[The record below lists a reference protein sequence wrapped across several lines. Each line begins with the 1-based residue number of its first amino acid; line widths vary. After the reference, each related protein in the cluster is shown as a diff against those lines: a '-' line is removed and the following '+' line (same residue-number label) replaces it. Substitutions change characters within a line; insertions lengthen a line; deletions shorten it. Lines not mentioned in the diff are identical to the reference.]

1 LKAGIGMKMTV
12 MAWEGRTTRKMLQL
26 PLRKLVMAGETRLQ
40 MYKTRLKKIFGTGW
54 FLYLDPAGFCIVSL
68 DFFLTFS

>member
-1 LKAGIGMKMTV
+1 MKMMA
-12 MAWEGRTTRKMLQL
+12 MAWEGRMIQKRLQL
-26 PLRKLVMAGETRLQ
+26 LLRKLAMAGETRLR
-40 MYKTRLKKIFGTGW
+40 MYKARLKKIFGTGW